1 MAYRNYSTDNNPTP
15 PTETTNL
22 SGVEIQQPEET
33 SAPNSFILTKET
45 YVANSLRNNIN
56 TDFSEFQKPPI
67 DEDIE
72 QFFQIYREI
81 FYDIPRRGDQSH
93 STLIEESKNYVED
106 YVDPKDTTILILNNK
121 IESLQE
127 RIEQEFTTQQ
137 HPFYADGSVLHITE
151 TFTGIMMNGKL
162 RHIPSYSLFLRWY
175 NASPY
180 YNDLGLKENVYFFEP
195 KDDYTPI
202 SGIPEGP
209 PIEKIEDFNDYNF
222 QTPTDIL
229 TFNKVRNSLDQINLD
244 EAELEILRLIID
256 EKQVA
261 DTSNSAR
268 VEFAPARNLG
278 RETGNINISSTSNG
292 GSTSGG
298 GGGYS

>member
-45 YVANSLRNNIN
+45 YVANSLRDNIN

-137 HPFYADGSVLHITE
+137 HPFYADGSVLHITN
-151 TFTGIMMNGKL
+151 TFTGIMQNGRL
-162 RHIPSYSLFLRWY
+162 REVDDYDLFLKY
-175 NASPY
+175 YHANPY
-180 YNDLGLKENVYFFEP
+180 YRGRTLEENVYFFDIQ
-195 KDDYTPI
+195 DDYTPI
-202 SGIPEGP
+202 SGIPQGP
-209 PIEKIEDFNDYNF
+209 PIRKIEDFNDYNF

-278 RETGNINISSTSNG
+278 METGNINISSTSNG

>member
-1 MAYRNYSTDNNPTP
+1 MAYRNYSTDNNQTP
-15 PTETTNL
+15 PTEITNL
-22 SGVEIQQPEET
+22 NGEGTQQPEET
-33 SAPNSFILTKET
+33 SVPNSFILKKET
-45 YVANSLRNNIN
+45 YIASSLKNNIK
-56 TDFSEFQKPPI
+56 TGFSEFLRPPI

-137 HPFYADGSVLHITE
+137 HPFYADGSLLVIHE
-151 TFTGIMMNGKL
+151 TGYWIMMGGRK
-162 RHIPSYSLFLRWY
+162 REIPDSIFRKWY
-175 NASPY
+175 AANPY
-180 YNDLGLKENVYFFEP
+180 YRNGDLQDNSYFFDEADNYAP
-195 KDDYTPI
+195 V
-202 SGIPEGP
+202 SGIPDGP
-209 PIEKIEDFNDYNF
+209 SIRRIEDFNDYNF
-222 QTPTDIL
+222 QAPTDIL
-229 TFNKVRNSLDQINLD
+229 TFNKLRNNLDQINVD

-268 VEFAPARNLG
+268 VELAPARNPG
-278 RETGNINISSTSNG
+278 IETGNISSTSNG
-292 GSTSGG
+292 GSTPAGS
-298 GGGYS
+298 GGYS